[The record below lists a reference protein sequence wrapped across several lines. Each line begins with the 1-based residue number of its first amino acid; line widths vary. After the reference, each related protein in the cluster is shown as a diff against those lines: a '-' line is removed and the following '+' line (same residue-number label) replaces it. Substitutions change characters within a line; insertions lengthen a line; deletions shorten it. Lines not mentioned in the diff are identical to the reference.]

1 LGVSD
6 ERGVNISV
14 FSLILLVI
22 VTYSNAT
29 MHSAYRA
36 ACDAQGQLLLL
47 LLNVMRRYFQ
57 LYVVLLRPGGI
68 AQ

>member
-1 LGVSD
+1 
-6 ERGVNISV
+6 
-14 FSLILLVI
+14 
-22 VTYSNAT
+22 